1 MDDDIIVVG
10 GRCAGAPSAMLL
22 ARAGFR
28 VRVLERSTKLGDTLS
43 GHMVKPAGTT
53 RLQAWG
59 LLDAVMRTGAPPIGN
74 SRVWLAGQLI
84 GELDSMASEDGA
96 EDGPDGQRAAK
107 VAPAVAPRRG
117 ALDPVLLEGARQAG
131 AAVDMGNSVNGLL
144 TEGSRVTGVITDSG
158 EYRARLV
165 IGADGRNSRVARLVG
180 AAKYID
186 NSPATYAYYTYWK
199 GAAVSE
205 FCAFLDKGH
214 FIGMFP
220 TNDDLTMV
228 FFQAPHA
235 GFGAAIRGP
244 LDHYLAVLKSQPAAM
259 EFLSGAAPVESVYG
273 TGDLPTFFRV
283 SAGPGWALAG
293 DAGHHKDPLIAR
305 GIPDAFRDAE
315 LITAA
320 VISGWDGDLDQA
332 LTGYTRQRDACARPL
347 SAANDSVASGFG
359 AVPLGP
365 LAEALG
371 GLGKLDAALDP
382 PSAIAARAC
391 AVTGTSRS

>member
-1 MDDDIIVVG
+1 MDDVIVVG
-10 GRCAGAPSAMLL
+10 GRCSGAPTAMLL
-22 ARAGFR
+22 ARAGFK
-28 VRVLERSTKLGDTLS
+28 VRVVEQSSELGDTLS

-59 LLDAVMRTGAPPIGN
+59 LFDAVLETGAPPVRSG
-74 SRVWLAGQLI
+74 RGWLAGQPI
-84 GELDSMASEDGA
+84 GELPSMASSDEPA
-96 EDGPDGQRAAK
+96 GQGSAT
-107 VAPAVAPRRG
+107 VAPAIAPRRG

-131 AAVDMGNSVNGLL
+131 ATVDMGNSVRGLL
-144 TEGSRVTGVITDSG
+144 TEGSRVTGVGTDRG

-165 IGADGRNSRVARLVG
+165 IGADGRNSRVARLAG

-186 NSPATYAYYTYWK
+186 NSPATYHYYTYWK
-199 GAAVSE
+199 GATVSG
-205 FCAFLDKGH
+205 FCAFLDGGS

-235 GFGAAIRGP
+235 GFNVARRSP
-244 LDHYLAVLKSQPAAM
+244 TEHYLAVLKAQPAAM
-259 EFLSGAAPVESVYG
+259 EFLAGAAPVEPVRG

-283 SAGPGWALAG
+283 SAGPGWALVG

-305 GIPDAFRDAE
+305 GMADAFWDAE

-320 VISGWDGDLDQA
+320 ITSGWDGDLDRA
-332 LTGYTRQRDACARPL
+332 LADYTTQRDACARPL
-347 SAANDSVASGFG
+347 SAANDSVASGIG
-359 AVPLGP
+359 SVPLGA

-371 GLGKLDAALDP
+371 GLEKLEGAIDP
-382 PSAIAARAC
+382 PSAIAARAN
-391 AVTGTSRS
+391 GTTRNNP

>member
-1 MDDDIIVVG
+1 MDDVIVVG
-10 GRCAGAPSAMLL
+10 GRCAGAPTAMLL
-22 ARAGFR
+22 ARAGFK
-28 VRVLERSTKLGDTLS
+28 VRVIEQSSELGDTLS
-43 GHMVKPAGTT
+43 GHMIKPAGTT
-53 RLQAWG
+53 RLRAWG
-59 LLDAVMRTGAPPIGN
+59 LLDAVLETGAPPVRNG
-74 SRVWLAGQLI
+74 RGWLAGQPI
-84 GELDSMASEDGA
+84 GELPSMASEDGSG
-96 EDGPDGQRAAK
+96 EQGS

-131 AAVDMGNSVNGLL
+131 ATVDMGNSVRGVL
-144 TEGSRVTGVITDSG
+144 TEGSRVTGVSTDRG

-186 NSPATYAYYTYWK
+186 NSPATYHYYTYWE
-199 GAAVSE
+199 GATVTG
-205 FCAFLDKGH
+205 FCAFLDQVS

-235 GFGAAIRGP
+235 GFDVARRSP
-244 LDHYLAVLKSQPAAM
+244 TEHYLDVLKAQPAAM
-259 EFLSGAAPVESVYG
+259 EFLAGAAPVEPVRG

-283 SAGPGWALAG
+283 SAGPGWALVG

-305 GIPDAFRDAE
+305 GMADAFWDAE

-320 VISGWDGDLDQA
+320 VTAGWDGDLDQA
-332 LTGYTRQRDACARPL
+332 LAGYTAQRDASARPL
-347 SAANDSVASGFG
+347 SAANDSVASGIG
-359 AVPLGP
+359 SVPLGA

-371 GLGKLDAALDP
+371 GLEKLEGAIDP
-382 PSAIAARAC
+382 PSTVAAPHLR
-391 AVTGTSRS
+391 

>member
-1 MDDDIIVVG
+1 MLYRVDDDIIVVG
-10 GRCAGAPSAMLL
+10 GRCAGAPTAMLL
-22 ARAGFR
+22 AQAGFK
-28 VRVLERSTKLGDTLS
+28 VRVIERSAQLGDTLS

-59 LLDAVMRTGAPPIGN
+59 LLDAVLDTGAPPVRSG
-74 SRVWLAGQLI
+74 RAWLAGQPV
-84 GELDSMASEDGA
+84 GELTSMASEVRADDGA
-96 EDGPDGQRAAK
+96 AR
-107 VAPAVAPRRG
+107 VAPAAGPRRS

-131 AAVDMGNSVNGLL
+131 AAVDMGNPVNGLL
-144 TEGSRVTGVITDSG
+144 TEGSRVTGVTTERGD
-158 EYRARLV
+158 YRARLV
-165 IGADGRNSRVARLVG
+165 IGADGRNSRVARLAG

-199 GAAVSE
+199 DATVAE
-205 FCAFLDKGH
+205 FCAFLDKGV

-235 GFGAAIRGP
+235 GFDAARHDP
-244 LDHYLAVLKSQPAAM
+244 TDHYLQVLKSQPAAM
-259 EFLSGAAPVESVYG
+259 EFLAGATPAEPVRG

-305 GIPDAFRDAE
+305 GIADAFRDAE

-320 VISGWDGDLDQA
+320 ITGGWDGNLDQA
-332 LTGYTRQRDACARPL
+332 LAAYPAQRDASARPL
-347 SAANDSVASGFG
+347 SAANDSVASGLG
-359 AVPLGP
+359 SVPLGP

-371 GLGKLDAALDP
+371 GLENLEGALDP
-382 PSAIAARAC
+382 PSAIAARA
-391 AVTGTSRS
+391 AG